1 MSITQGLQRSL
12 RATPGAVAT
21 RCAGRTRT
29 FAEQADRVSRLAAGL
44 RALGLGRGE
53 RAAIISLN
61 SDRFLEFL
69 LATSWAGAVF
79 NPLNIRWSA
88 DELAFAL
95 ADSGSRL
102 VVVDDAFLPLVDRLR
117 AAHPDIG
124 VVHCGEGPA
133 PDGTV
138 GFEDLIAG
146 SAPMADVHSE
156 GSELAGLFYT
166 GGTTGRPKGVMLSHA
181 NLVTSAL
188 GSLAAAP
195 LLVPGGIVAH
205 VAPLFHLAGIWPW
218 LLQSL
223 LGGRH
228 CVVEAFQPKIVAQT
242 IADEAVSDVF
252 MVPTMI
258 QMFVGHL
265 LETGTSLPGLRNLLY
280 AGSPMSEALLHR
292 TEQALPGVALTQIY
306 GMTELS
312 PVATMLLPAD
322 HVGAHRRSA
331 GRAAPHAVV
340 RIVDADDR
348 DVPTGEAGEIAVRG
362 GHVML
367 GYWNQPEL
375 TEATLRGGW
384 MHTGDVGTM
393 DAEGFVQVV
402 DRLKDMIISGGEN
415 VYSAEVENVVAA
427 HPAVA
432 ACAVIGVPDPRWG
445 ERVHAVVVLAPG
457 AALTLE
463 ELRTHATERIARYKA
478 PRSLEIVEELPISGA
493 GKVLKGE
500 LRARHASSDEPGEPG

>member
-12 RATPGAVAT
+12 RATPDAVAT

-29 FAEQADRVSRLAAGL
+29 FAEQADRVSRLAAALCELGL
-44 RALGLGRGE
+44 RPGE
-53 RAAIISLN
+53 RAAIISSN

-88 DELAFAL
+88 DELAFAV

-102 VVVDDAFLPLVDRLR
+102 VVVDDPFLPLVERLR
-117 AAHPDIG
+117 AILPDLG
-124 VVHCGEGPA
+124 VVHCGDVPA
-133 PDGTV
+133 PAATR
-138 GFEDLIAG
+138 GFEQLIAG
-146 SAPMADVHSE
+146 TAPMADVHA
-156 GSELAGLFYT
+156 GGNALAGLFYT
-166 GGTTGRPKGVMLSHA
+166 GGTTGSPKGVMLSHT

-195 LLVPGGIVAH
+195 LLVPGGVVLH

-218 LLQSL
+218 LVQLL

-228 CVVEAFQPKIVAQT
+228 HIAECFEPNNITQT
-242 IADEAVSDVF
+242 IANEGITDVF

-258 QMFVGHL
+258 QMLVGYL
-265 LETGTSLPGLRNLLY
+265 LETGIPLPGLHNLLY
-280 AGSPMSEALLHR
+280 AGSPISETLLDR
-292 TEQALPGVALTQIY
+292 IKQALPSVALTQIY

-331 GRAAPHAVV
+331 GRAAPHALV

-348 DVPTGEAGEIAVRG
+348 EVPLGAAGEITVRG
-362 GHVML
+362 GQVML

-375 TEATLRGGW
+375 SAQTLRGGW
-384 MHTGDVGTM
+384 MHTGDIGTM
-393 DAEGFVQVV
+393 DSDGFVHVV

-415 VYSAEVENVVAA
+415 VYSAEVENVLAA

-457 AALTLE
+457 ATLTLSQ
-463 ELRTHATERIARYKA
+463 LRTHTVQRLARYKA
-478 PRSLEIVEELPISGA
+478 PRSFEVVEALPTSAA
-493 GKVLKGE
+493 GKVLKGA
-500 LRARHASSDEPGEPG
+500 LRARQAPAYE